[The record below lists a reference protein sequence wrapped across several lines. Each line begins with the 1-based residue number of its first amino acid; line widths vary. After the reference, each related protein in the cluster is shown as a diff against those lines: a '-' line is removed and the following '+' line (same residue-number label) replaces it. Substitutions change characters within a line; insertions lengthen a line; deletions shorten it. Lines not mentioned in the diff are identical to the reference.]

1 MAGDNRPDS
10 GGARFIA
17 ERFIASMKEL
27 MDERY
32 DETKR
37 LRDVTIPDLQ
47 KKVENLQTSFANLMG
62 RLAIITIIVSLL
74 VSGIVTFIVQAL
86 RN

>member
-1 MAGDNRPDS
+1 MADEKRPDS

-27 MDERY
+27 MDERF

-37 LRDVTIPDLQ
+37 LRDVTIPDLVKEVKALQ
-47 KKVENLQTSFANLMG
+47 KDLANLQG
-62 RLAIITIIVSLL
+62 RLAVAAAIISFL
-74 VSGIVTFIVQAL
+74 VSGVVAFLVKVL
-86 RN
+86 VK

>member
-1 MAGDNRPDS
+1 VADEKRPDS

-27 MDERY
+27 MDERF

-37 LRDVTIPDLQ
+37 LRDVTIPDLVKEVKALQ
-47 KKVENLQTSFANLMG
+47 KDLANLQG
-62 RLAIITIIVSLL
+62 RLAVAAAIISFL
-74 VSGIVTFIVQAL
+74 VSGVVAFLVKVL
-86 RN
+86 VK